1 LTTPSSATERP
12 QLQVKPLPVGDK
24 AFVGDPLT
32 SIRYK
37 IVETAGKLGEKA
49 TRELIDEL
57 NKLNVDFAEAL
68 DALDG
73 GGKGAC
79 RT

>member
-1 LTTPSSATERP
+1 MTTPSTTEPPR
-12 QLQVKPLPVGDK
+12 LQVKPLPVVNK
-24 AFVGDPLT
+24 AFAEDPLT

-37 IVETAGKLGEKA
+37 MVETAVKLGEKP

-57 NKLNVDFAEAL
+57 NALNIEFAE
-68 DALDG
+68 ALDG

>member
-1 LTTPSSATERP
+1 MTTPSSATERP

-37 IVETAGKLGEKA
+37 MVETAGKLGEKP

-57 NKLNVDFAEAL
+57 NALNIEFAEAL
-68 DALDG
+68 NG

>member
-1 LTTPSSATERP
+1 MTEPSTTEP
-12 QLQVKPLPVGDK
+12 QQLHVKPLPVVDK

-37 IVETAGKLGEKA
+37 MVETAIKLGEKP
-49 TRELIDEL
+49 TRELIDTL
-57 NKLNVDFAEAL
+57 NKLNIEFAE
-68 DALDG
+68 ALDG